1 MTESSPRRLLTP
13 KQKAWAEYY
22 ANHGNGTQAAREAG
36 YKGSA
41 TAMRVQGTANLALP
55 SVAAYLSTLTSPG
68 TNSRIADATERQE
81 FWSSVMRGEITE
93 MYLKDGKLLE
103 KPTDMNSRLKA
114 SELLGK
120 RQGDFVDRLAL
131 TGADGGAVKI
141 DVEHS
146 LEGKTLEELA
156 ALYKSWG

>member
-1 MTESSPRRLLTP
+1 MSDPLASRPLTP
-13 KQKAWAEYY
+13 KQKTWAEHY
-22 ANHGNGTQAAREAG
+22 ANHGNGTLAAKQAG
-36 YKGSA
+36 Y
-41 TAMRVQGTANLALP
+41 RGTENVLAQVSCENLKKPQIIAHL
-55 SVAAYLSTLTSPG
+55 ATLTQPG
-68 TNSRIADATERQE
+68 TNSRIADAVERQE
-81 FWSSVMRGEITE
+81 FWSSVIRD
-93 MYLKDGKLLE
+93 KDE
-103 KPTDMNSRLKA
+103 AMPMRLKA

-131 TGADGGAVKI
+131 TGADGGAVKL

>member
-1 MTESSPRRLLTP
+1 MTESSPRRLLPP
-13 KQKAWAEYY
+13 KQKAWADLY
-22 ANHGNGTQAAREAG
+22 AKSGNGTQAAREAG
-36 YKGSA
+36 YKGNDA
-41 TAMRVQGTANLALP
+41 TLKEVGRENLLKPAL
-55 SVAAYLSTLTSPG
+55 AAYLSTLTSPG

-81 FWSSVMRGEITE
+81 FWSSVIRD
-93 MYLKDGKLLE
+93 KDE
-103 KPTDMNSRLKA
+103 VMAMRLKA

-141 DVEHS
+141 GVEHS

-156 ALYKSWG
+156 AIYKSWG